1 MEDFKVYHYIIYIV
15 GYIVSYLFFRRIDND
30 APRTW
35 EKVIKRIFVSLG
47 SWVTVLCVFIIIF
60 MIMIGMMIQDFGIY
74 LETTRFIKYAKTFI
88 KEPPKWM

>member
-15 GYIVSYLFFRRIDND
+15 GYIVSYLFFRHIDND

-35 EKVIKRIFVSLG
+35 EKVLKRIILSLG
-47 SWVTVLCVFIIIF
+47 SWITVLCVFIIIF
-60 MIMIGMMIQDFGIY
+60 MIIITMVLTDLVVY
-74 LETTRFIKYAKTFI
+74 LETTSFVKYMRSFI